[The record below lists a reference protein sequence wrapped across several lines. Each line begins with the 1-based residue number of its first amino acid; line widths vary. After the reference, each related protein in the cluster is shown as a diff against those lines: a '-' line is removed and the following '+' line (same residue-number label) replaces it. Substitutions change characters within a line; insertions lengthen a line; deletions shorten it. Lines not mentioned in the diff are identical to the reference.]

1 MNLKV
6 RREGE
11 AIVLFTNLIKLKLLL
26 KKVMEMLLRKKKLLM
41 IVEAK
46 GQREAHLKARA
57 TARVSSRKRGNVV
70 VINLMKMKL
79 LLKKVVG
86 IKTVKIVFLTQHRI
100 YNINSD
106 RKLES

>member
-1 MNLKV
+1 MNIKV

-26 KKVMEMLLRKKKLLM
+26 KKVMEMLLRKKNLLM

-57 TARVSSRKRGNVV
+57 RARVSNRKRGDVV
-70 VINLMKMKL
+70 VYKPNENEVVAEKGCGDQDCQNCFFDTTQNIQYKL
-79 LLKKVVG
+79 
-86 IKTVKIVFLTQHRI
+86 I
-100 YNINSD
+100 S
-106 RKLES
+106 